1 MIYTLTFNPSLD
13 YLVKVN
19 DFEEGKLN
27 RTCKEQV
34 FAGGKGINVS
44 IMLNNLHHESVA
56 LGFIADFTGRQI
68 SSLLQQRGIA
78 CDFIEVKEGMS
89 RINVKMRSSLE
100 TEINGMGPN
109 ITSSEVDDLF
119 SKLSNLENNDIL
131 VVSGSVP
138 KTLPDD
144 MYEQIMYLVQDKNIK
159 VVVDATQD
167 LLVNVLH
174 LHPFLIKPNNIELSE
189 IFGVEIIN
197 NEDVIYY
204 AKKLQDKGAQNVLVS
219 MGAKGA
225 VLVDETGCVHTS
237 PSPSGE
243 LVNSVGAGDSMVAG
257 FISGYL
263 ESDGDYSHAFLKGIA
278 AGSASA
284 FSVDFATN
292 EQIEN
297 ILQGMQE

>member
-13 YLVKVN
+13 YLIQVD

-27 RTCKEQV
+27 RTCREKV

-68 SSLLQQRGIA
+68 SSLLQQRGIS
-78 CDFIEVKEGMS
+78 CRFIEVKEGMS
-89 RINVKMRSSLE
+89 RINVKMRSGVE
-100 TEINGMGPN
+100 TEINGIGPN
-109 ITSSEVDDLF
+109 ITSSDVDKLF
-119 SKLSNLENNDIL
+119 GELSKLDDGDML
-131 VVSGSVP
+131 VISGSVP

-144 MYEQIMYLVQDKNIK
+144 MYEQIMRLVKDKNIK

-174 LHPFLIKPNNIELSE
+174 LHPFLIKPNNFELSE
-189 IFGVEIIN
+189 IFGVDITTK
-197 NEDVIYY
+197 EDVIYY
-204 AKKLQDKGAQNVLVS
+204 AKKLQEKGAVNVLVS
-219 MGAKGA
+219 MGASGA
-225 VLVDETGCVHTS
+225 VLVDETGYVHTS
-237 PSPSGE
+237 PSPSGV

-257 FISGYL
+257 FMSGYL

-278 AGSASA
+278 SGSASA

-292 EQIEN
+292 DQIES
-297 ILQGMQE
+297 ILHSMQE